1 MEYKLM
7 MRKNVMLTLSDINV
21 ATNSKDGD
29 VFSDLHK
36 DVYGF
41 RPRGVIFD
49 SVEDFDA
56 EYERLVGRLTE
67 QLDEE
72 TVRQERNFAEFVVRV
87 EGIMALVKNCFDN
100 AAAVAIIAEAEGIND
115 EEMRF
120 YGWESLEYRLDLK
133 FGSIKKWLEE

>member
-1 MEYKLM
+1 MF
-7 MRKNVMLTLSDINV
+7 TLSDID
-21 ATNSKDGD
+21 AQFPKTHDGS

-41 RPRGVIFD
+41 RPRGVTFE
-49 SVEDFDA
+49 SLEDFDA
-56 EYERLVGRLTE
+56 EYERLVVRLGE
-67 QLDEE
+67 QQDEE
-72 TVRQERNFAEFVVRV
+72 KIAQDRNFAEFVCRV
-87 EGIMALVKNCFDN
+87 DGIMGLVKNCFDN

-133 FGSIKKWLEE
+133 YGSIKKWLEE

>member
-1 MEYKLM
+1 
-7 MRKNVMLTLSDINV
+7 MLTLADINA

-29 VFSDLHK
+29 IFSDLHK

-41 RPRGVIFD
+41 RPRGVTF
-49 SVEDFDA
+49 SSTEAFDA
-56 EYERLVGRLTE
+56 EYERLVAKLSV
-67 QLDEE
+67 QIDEE
-72 TVRQERNFAEFVVRV
+72 KIRQERNFAEFVVRV
-87 EGIMALVKNCFDN
+87 NGIMGLVKNCFDN
-100 AAAVAIIAEAEGIND
+100 AAAVAIIAEAEGIDD